1 MGGVINII
9 TRKPSHNSWQGNLKI
24 EITRQNYSYSDD
36 IEQQS
41 IFDNNDI
48 FGLQPA
54 GNNYHREEDKIAGG
68 FTQHLKHQGNVKL
81 SFIPSESQ
89 TFAL

>member
-1 MGGVINII
+1 MF
-9 TRKPSHNSWQGNLKI
+9 
-24 EITRQNYSYSDD
+24 E
-36 IEQQS
+36 
-41 IFDNNDI
+41 
-48 FGLQPA
+48 LQPT